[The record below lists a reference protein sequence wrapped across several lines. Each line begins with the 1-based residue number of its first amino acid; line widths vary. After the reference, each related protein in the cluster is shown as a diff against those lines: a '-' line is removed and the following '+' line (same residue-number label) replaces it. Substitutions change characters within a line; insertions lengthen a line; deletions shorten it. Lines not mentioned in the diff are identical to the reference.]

1 MDLMAKVIE
10 LGLDGMA
17 HGGEAL
23 GRYGGKV
30 IFVPFALP
38 GERVRVEVLEEKE
51 HWARARLL
59 ALLSASPDRVE
70 PPCPYFGPGRCGGCQ
85 WQHIAY
91 PRQAEFKRGIVAD
104 QLRRLGRQKDPAVA
118 ETIVLADDEGLLD
131 YGYRNQA
138 QFAAAGDGR
147 LGYRRASSH
156 EVMPIDRCLLLAPPL
171 DDLHAALDIS
181 EGSAAGPPLADG
193 LSGPA
198 PDRPSGG
205 SPREGFVPTLRGV
218 RLRAGL
224 NTGQALV
231 LLESAGE
238 AVPELVVEQE
248 VACALLTPRGVQ
260 PLIGQP
266 WIEEEVAGQRYRV
279 SATSFFQVN
288 TAGAAALVD
297 TVDAYLDAEAGD
309 TLLDAY
315 CGVGLFTVPLAGRVR
330 EVIGIESSPSAMED
344 LAYNARDLGNVTLH
358 EGPVEE
364 VLPALV
370 AQEQHVDLAVIDPPR
385 AGAGPAVLGDLARLG
400 PRRIIYV
407 SCDPATLARD
417 TVTLAGAGYD
427 LREAQPIDL
436 FPQTYHIE
444 TVAWFEKID

>member
-1 MDLMAKVIE
+1 MELLAKVIE
-10 LGLDGMA
+10 LDLDGMA

-23 GRYGGKV
+23 GRYSGKV
-30 IFVPFALP
+30 IFVSFAMA
-38 GERVRVEVLEEKE
+38 GERVRVEVVDEKE

-91 PRQAEFKRGIVAD
+91 PRQAELKRGIVAD

-131 YGYRNQA
+131 YGYRNHA
-138 QFAAAGDGR
+138 QFATTGDGR
-147 LGYRRASSH
+147 LGFRRASSH
-156 EVMPIDRCLLLAPPL
+156 EVMQIDRCLLLAPPL
-171 DDLHAALDIS
+171 DDLHAALDIGEHPS
-181 EGSAAGPPLADG
+181 AGLPPADGPRSPARDLPLGEGPREGSAPILQGI
-193 LSGPA
+193 
-198 PDRPSGG
+198 
-205 SPREGFVPTLRGV
+205 T
-218 RLRAGL
+218 LRAGL

-231 LLESAGE
+231 LLESATE
-238 AVPELVVEQE
+238 EVPELVVEQE
-248 VACALLTPRGVQ
+248 VACALLTPRGLH

-266 WIEEEVAGQRYRV
+266 WIEEEVLGQRYRV

-297 TVDAYLDAEAGD
+297 TVDAYLNPQSGDA
-309 TLLDAY
+309 LLDAY

-330 EVIGIESSPSAMED
+330 EIIGIESSPTAMED
-344 LAYNARDLGNVTLH
+344 LAYNARDLGNITLH

-370 AQEQHVDLAVIDPPR
+370 AQEQHIDLAVIDPPAR
-385 AGAGPAVLGDLARLG
+385 ARGRPCWPTWPGLAHG
-400 PRRIIYV
+400 GSSTFHATRRPW
-407 SCDPATLARD
+407 PAT
-417 TVTLAGAGYD
+417 
-427 LREAQPIDL
+427 P
-436 FPQTYHIE
+436 
-444 TVAWFEKID
+444 